1 MMKKFLGLLIL
12 GLMLSA
18 CQTNGSH
25 SDVPTLDATVLYE
38 TAAQGATLDVEG
50 SQTPIP
56 TQTLAP
62 INTQTPIPT
71 LAHTR
76 PAIQTPT
83 SEQPCDQA
91 AAAHPFDVTI
101 PDGTILAPGESFTKT
116 WRLENVGTCIWSTE
130 YAITFFS
137 GNSLSALQDN
147 PLPQAVDPGGV
158 IDVSV
163 YMQAPETPGVY
174 QSNWMISNA
183 AGEIFGIGPN
193 GDAPFWARIEVVPA
207 MTDTPQPTPTVTS
220 TPVVYLVGEALLEDA
235 DQVDLD
241 SADVNPEDITD
252 SDLVYRAGE
261 SPAHILLTMNG
272 TEWVL
277 YGEEEPSYGD
287 CQGADLSGT
296 AISFDDDPGG
306 AYICYRTSN
315 GLPGRMQVAI
325 ADGKFSIDFL
335 TWSVP

>member
-1 MMKKFLGLLIL
+1 MKKFLGFSFLCFLLA
-12 GLMLSA
+12 A
-18 CQTNGSH
+18 CQTGGSP
-25 SDVPTLDATVLYE
+25 SDVPTLDATVLHE
-38 TAAQGATLDVEG
+38 TAVHQATLDAEE

-56 TQTLAP
+56 TQTLEP
-62 INTQTPIPT
+62 QPTQTLIPT

-76 PAIQTPT
+76 PAIQSPT
-83 SEQPCDQA
+83 AEKSCDQA

-101 PDGTILAPGESFTKT
+101 PDGTTFAPGESFTKT
-116 WRLENVGTCIWSTE
+116 WRLENVGSCTWTKE

-137 GNSLSALQDN
+137 GNSLNALQDN
-147 PLPQAVDPGGV
+147 PLPQAVEPGDA

-163 YMQAPETPGVY
+163 YMQAPEVPGVY

-193 GDAPFWARIEVVPA
+193 GDAPFWARIEVIPA

-220 TPVVYLVGEALLEDA
+220 TPVVYLIGEAKLVDA
-235 DQVDLD
+235 DQMDLD
-241 SADVNPEDITD
+241 SASINPEDVTD
-252 SDLVYRAGE
+252 SDFVYRSGE

-296 AISFDDDPGG
+296 AISFDEDPAGV
-306 AYICYRTSN
+306 YLCYRTSN
-315 GLPGRMQVAI
+315 GLPGRLFVEGI
-325 ADGKFSIDFL
+325 EDEKFSISFL